1 MAVSVV
7 IIECADEPSGE
18 AWPPVT
24 MPGYP
29 EDQHL
34 DRAWQHSVMIQLLA
48 VAVSAFCKSL
58 VSYPTLLPASSTGR
72 LS

>member
-24 MPGYP
+24 MPRYP

-58 VSYPTLLPASSTGR
+58 FYYTTLLPAYKNGR
-72 LS
+72 MS